1 MRLTKKLFYQGK
13 QTRLLSTKLSWC
25 PIKTNQTRLSSTSEF
40 GLSCLLSTNFT
51 VIFGCLGGLVC
62 CQPISIIVIWMP
74 PISWCILLSPSS
86 PPYHHCCPM
95 VVNSCQSMLQSI
107 VVKFLHGYLLLAWSP
122 ILICCSHTQ
131 VSNRKQGM
139 QIPFCNFPMQI
150 PMQISNANFLC
161 NSLFAI
167 SNAIVN
173 ANFQCKFLMQFPMQ
187 ISNANFQ
194 CKFHLQF
201 SLHFSM
207 QSPLHT
213 CLQNKYTGAARQ
225 RRGKSFASS
234 RPARCI
240 GGVLPSTTRPP
251 LAQLQDVPV

>member
-51 VIFGCLGGLVC
+51 VIFGCLVCLVC

-122 ILICCSHTQ
+122 ILRCCSHTQ

-139 QIPFCNFPMQI
+139 QIPFCNFPMQV

-161 NSLFAI
+161 N
-167 SNAIVN
+167 
-173 ANFQCKFLMQFPMQ
+173 FQCKFPMQFPMQ
-187 ISNANFQ
+187 ISNAIPNANFQ
-194 CKFHLQF
+194 CKFP
-201 SLHFSM
+201 M
-207 QSPLHT
+207 
-213 CLQNKYTGAARQ
+213 
-225 RRGKSFASS
+225 
-234 RPARCI
+234 
-240 GGVLPSTTRPP
+240 
-251 LAQLQDVPV
+251 